1 MKARIDEYSIWINE
15 TDPETLKTT
24 FEPMLKKAGFGI
36 LDFMEYHFD
45 PFGYTA
51 IWLISE
57 SHFAIHTFPEED
69 KTYIQLSSCN
79 LDMFFKFQEL
89 ASIYSKAI

>member
-1 MKARIDEYSIWINE
+1 MKARIDEYSIWIKE
-15 TDPETLKTT
+15 TNPEKLKEI
-24 FEPMLKKAGFGI
+24 FAPLLEEAGFG
-36 LDFMEYHFD
+36 LLNFMDYHFE
-45 PFGYTA
+45 PQGYTA

-79 LDMFFKFQEL
+79 REMFFKFQEL
-89 ASIYSKAI
+89 MKEHRDL